1 MILFASVASGLY
13 IGLHEFNKA
22 SSESL
27 SIEQTIIEE
36 KIKITGATFYG
47 DSQITGIHIENVG
60 SKTVNLAATYIDN
73 QLFNEISIYLSPKE
87 SCTIPLSPTQP
98 YLPDSI
104 ISVTTKNG
112 AKAML
117 LEADLYPILPPSYD
131 DSNKVFGPLQ
141 LEYRDFK
148 YRTDLNTNWN
158 DALDGWKVPKN
169 TPVDWR
175 IRVENVDVKERTIDL
190 LKYSCLS
197 LVTYGGGQR
206 PWYIDITSITDLS
219 GVQHSSRIA
228 YGEEVYV
235 GFKFDTSTSSKIQ
248 QTPNFGVYNMYI
260 VFSGYYQ
267 NSQGNII
274 QSYGQTIPFEAVLVQ

>member
-36 KIKITGATFYG
+36 KITGANFYG

-117 LEADLYPILPPSYD
+117 LEADLSPVLPPSYD
-131 DSNKVFGPLQ
+131 DSNKIFGPLQ

-219 GVQHSSRIA
+219 GVQHSSR
-228 YGEEVYV
+228 VLPTV
-235 GFKFDTSTSSKIQ
+235 RKFTWVSNLTLPRLQKYSRRLTLVFTICISFFQGTIKIVKAISFRV
-248 QTPNFGVYNMYI
+248 TGRRF
-260 VFSGYYQ
+260 
-267 NSQGNII
+267 
-274 QSYGQTIPFEAVLVQ
+274 PFLRRS